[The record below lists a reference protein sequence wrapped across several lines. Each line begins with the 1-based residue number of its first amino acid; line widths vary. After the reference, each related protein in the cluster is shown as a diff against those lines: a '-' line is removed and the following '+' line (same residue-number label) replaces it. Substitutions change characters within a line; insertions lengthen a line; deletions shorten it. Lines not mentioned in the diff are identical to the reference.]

1 MNCIVYEQ
9 LNILLVKPSLCYWCG
24 GLTHDD
30 RDCDL
35 WVQSNGTLTLDK
47 QQFGPSLRA
56 PPYTSAGKDFIYVL
70 GYYERKG
77 GRKKTQSRGEGGDQN
92 VAHQNSVTMSPVEAK
107 PIMEEEGRNDRRT
120 EEAVTKLNAQQIL
133 GVEIDSVEIMRDKH
147 SLSKNQEVI
156 KANGKS
162 TNSSCLSQF
171 AEFDKEV
178 NYSSSA
184 KATDRSLNG
193 ELKLGN
199 NIKDPTLNAI
209 TTNSLGLENDNI
221 SLASILAASHQTNHV
236 ITNSCDELNISTA
249 EINVQPTNIRS
260 WKRIMRQANLTG
272 AANTLDLKKKRKVS
286 TCM

>member
-1 MNCIVYEQ
+1 M
-9 LNILLVKPSLCYWCG
+9 CYWCG
-24 GLTHDD
+24 CLTHDD

-56 PPYTSAGKDFIYVL
+56 PPYTSTGKDVIYVL
-70 GYYERKG
+70 GYYEGKG
-77 GRKKTQSRGEGGDQN
+77 GRKKTHSRDEGGDQN
-92 VAHQNSVTMSPVEAK
+92 VAHQNSVAMSPVEAK

-286 TCM
+286 TCMASTSDFPCK